1 MHPKSIPN
9 SVSPWYGLAKFV
21 WSGYTIEC
29 PNCGEIYTSRQYWY
43 GNKTPE
49 ESVTVRTEITH
60 VWPGALPLDAAQNTA
75 QRVVDGVTYLSEAVA
90 SVCSQPTKMITS
102 YVADQ
107 IAPKY
112 WRPNNEIKVSKKI
125 NYFNQ
130 NVVKNFIFIL
140 IYFLIALSR
149 MQEMVP
155 TNRSETSLQKLR
167 RRILRRLLFAC
178 HACSKIRLAHARSS
192 VQ

>member
-1 MHPKSIPN
+1 MSKRLQHIFFPFRYQHQYENCVYICKKCYGNGVEQVVHPKSIPN

-60 VWPGALPLDAAQNTA
+60 VWPGTLPLDAAQNTA

-90 SVCSQPTKMITS
+90 SVCSQPTKILTS

-112 WRPNNEIKVSKKI
+112 WRPNNEIKVS
-125 NYFNQ
+125 F
-130 NVVKNFIFIL
+130 F
-140 IYFLIALSR
+140 
-149 MQEMVP
+149 
-155 TNRSETSLQKLR
+155 
-167 RRILRRLLFAC
+167 
-178 HACSKIRLAHARSS
+178 
-192 VQ
+192 